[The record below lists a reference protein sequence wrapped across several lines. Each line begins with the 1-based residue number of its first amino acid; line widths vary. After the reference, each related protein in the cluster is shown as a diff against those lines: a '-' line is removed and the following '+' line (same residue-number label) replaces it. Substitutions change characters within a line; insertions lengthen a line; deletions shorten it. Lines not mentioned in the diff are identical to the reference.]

1 MTREHQRYD
10 GFVHRLRNSVASNI
24 LVSSVMIGSAVM
36 LLGIMI

>member
-10 GFVHRLRNSVASNI
+10 GFVRRLRNSVVSNI
-24 LVSSVMIGSAVM
+24 LVSLVMIGSAVM